1 MVHPLFELLATVVT
15 FTFVATT
22 AYGAFTH
29 QRNWFTLGICLFS
42 IMPVVGELN
51 NYLMDN
57 ELVHLAII
65 LVFIGQIII
74 SLPVKTSY
82 GTKNS
87 SAYALSI
94 KIGLSIF
101 VTNLLHGCFILST
114 PLNVPHQFG
123 YFHLG
128 IAIILLY
135 SIIKS
140 GSKKDVR
147 WK

>member
-1 MVHPLFELLATVVT
+1 MMHPLFELLVTVIT

-29 QRNWFTLGICLFS
+29 QRNWFTLGICLFNVA
-42 IMPVVGELN
+42 PVVGEFHGYML
-51 NYLMDN
+51 DN

-87 SAYALSI
+87 SAFALSI

-114 PLNVPHQFG
+114 ALNVPHQFG
-123 YFHLG
+123 YFHLS
-128 IAIILLY
+128 IAIIMLY
-135 SIIKS
+135 PIIKT
-140 GSKKDVR
+140 GGKEDVR

>member
-1 MVHPLFELLATVVT
+1 MMHPLFELLVTVIT

-29 QRNWFTLGICLFS
+29 QRNWFTLGICLFNVA
-42 IMPVVGELN
+42 PVVGEFHGYML
-51 NYLMDN
+51 DN

-114 PLNVPHQFG
+114 ALNVPHQFG
-123 YFHLG
+123 YFHLS
-128 IAIILLY
+128 IAIIMLY
-135 SIIKS
+135 PIIKT
-140 GSKKDVR
+140 GGKEDIR